1 MENNIEMFN
10 KIVDYSNAELGY
22 DLLQNAIEFYI
33 WCEIVLTSREENR
46 KIPINDYSQLGA
58 MIHTIENA
66 NLQVTSEMNIKLN
79 DIIDFV
85 IDYYNIITKKEM
97 TSNDIIKAMLDE
109 YIETEED

>member
-10 KIVDYSNAELGY
+10 KIIEYSNQELNY

-33 WCEIVLTSREENR
+33 WCEIILASKEED
-46 KIPINDYSQLGA
+46 KGISINDYSQLGA

-85 IDYYNIITKKEM
+85 IDYYKIITKKEM
-97 TSNDIIKAMLDE
+97 TSSDIIKAMLDE
-109 YIETEED
+109 YIEEEED